1 MKLIKKIAAIMFAF
15 MMIVSMSC
23 NVKAEE
29 GEYGIDKGTITINDA
44 QKDQTYRIYR
54 ILRLE
59 SFSEGNY
66 SYTVENEW
74 KNFFVEG
81 AEGFNYM
88 TEDKNGF
95 MSFKNDMN
103 TEEKV
108 REFAQKALLFAKGNN
123 GVSNIESITAN
134 SSKVEFKNLELGY
147 YLVDST
153 VGALCNLTTTNLN
166 ATIQEKN
173 GLPLLEKYV
182 FDKTYDQY
190 RNSNAAELGD
200 TVKFKTTITAKP
212 GVEKYTLH
220 DTMDNGL
227 TFKNDLEVKIDNVKI
242 PDNKMAIT
250 YGTNNQDRC
259 TFEIKFDDNYLNS
272 LFSEEKKELNTVATY
287 TATVNK
293 GATNENDNKVKLEYG
308 DNNYL
313 EDSTKTFTF
322 SIPVFKY
329 TKTDTPLAGAV
340 FVLSKD
346 AEGDTAYSLIHVGTN
361 EGYDVYRLA
370 TDEDADSDKLNEIST
385 TDTGKFKITG
395 LRDGVYYLK
404 EVKAPK
410 GYNLLKDSQKIVI
423 SELGGINL
431 GGNYNNGA
439 ITGGIMQTGDV
450 KVQNKSGT
458 LLPSTGGAG
467 TTMIYLVGAL
477 LVLGSGVVLASKRR
491 SNSK

>member
-1 MKLIKKIAAIMFAF
+1 
-15 MMIVSMSC
+15 
-23 NVKAEE
+23 
-29 GEYGIDKGTITINDA
+29 
-44 QKDQTYRIYR
+44 
-54 ILRLE
+54 
-59 SFSEGNY
+59 
-66 SYTVENEW
+66 
-74 KNFFVEG
+74 
-81 AEGFNYM
+81 
-88 TEDKNGF
+88 
-95 MSFKNDMN
+95 
-103 TEEKV
+103 
-108 REFAQKALLFAKGNN
+108 
-123 GVSNIESITAN
+123 
-134 SSKVEFKNLELGY
+134 
-147 YLVDST
+147 
-153 VGALCNLTTTNLN
+153 
-166 ATIQEKN
+166 
-173 GLPLLEKYV
+173 
-182 FDKTYDQY
+182 
-190 RNSNAAELGD
+190 
-200 TVKFKTTITAKP
+200 
-212 GVEKYTLH
+212 
-220 DTMDNGL
+220 MDNGL

-250 YGTNNQDRC
+250 YGTNNQDKC

-272 LFSEEKKELNTVATY
+272 LFSEEKKELNIVVTY

-293 GATNENDNKVKLEYG
+293 DATHENNNKVKLEYG

-313 EDSTKTFTF
+313 EDFTKTFTF

-329 TKTDTPLAGAV
+329 TKTDTPLAGAF

-346 AEGDTAYSLIHVGTN
+346 AEGDTLYSLIYVGTN

-431 GGNYNNGA
+431 GGDYNNGV
-439 ITGGIMQTGDV
+439 ITGGTMQTGDV
-450 KVQNKSGT
+450 RVENKSGT

-477 LVLGSGVVLASKRR
+477 LVLGSGVVLASKRK